1 MGIIFVAYGDR
12 EGRFDVLEFAV
23 DQSASSDHDLLI
35 YHILESPET
44 SAKTVR
50 TEIEQA
56 MERMNPYIVY
66 DIRIDELAD
75 RSTGSGET
83 KSERIVDAISQPTQ
97 SFEYVVMGEI
107 QRGPIESLTHSSLTR
122 AVLKEGHVLVMPV
135 PI

>member
-1 MGIIFVAYGDR
+1 MGTIFVAYGDR

-35 YHILESPET
+35 YHILESQET

-56 MERMNPYIVY
+56 MEQMNPYIVY
-66 DIRIDELAD
+66 DIRIDKLTD

-83 KSERIVDAISQPTQ
+83 KSERIIDAISQPRRYI
-97 SFEYVVMGEI
+97 EYVVMGEI
-107 QRGPIESLTHSSLTR
+107 ERGPIEGITHSSLTR
-122 AVLKEGHVLVMPV
+122 AVLKECDVPVMLV